1 MINFDDQLYLLY
13 LQKVETHRLLR
24 FFLPIKQTITT
35 LWWGCKIGTRSLP
48 DPVLRPVRPLLGAE
62 VAGHEPLHLLHPH
75 THLTQHLRYHI
86 IIFARC
92 IGYLFC
98 RIQDIMCS
106 RIPGTEY
113 LAFLLNG

>member
-75 THLTQHLRYHI
+75 THLTQHLRY
-86 IIFARC
+86 
-92 IGYLFC
+92 
-98 RIQDIMCS
+98 
-106 RIPGTEY
+106 GTTS
-113 LAFLLNG
+113 